1 MQLEL
6 LSLVLWFP
14 FTTFTFLLH
23 SDDSRSRNLLS
34 RALTPNNSCGNV
46 ANGNGMGYRCDPN
59 GDGCCSQYGYC
70 GLFGR
75 ILISV
80 RSYRESD
87 KRCRKNIRILRSR
100 LSDGLR
106 YLWWLDHT
114 EQVSVWICQ
123 RQSILPERSLL
134 LGCWVST
141 ICSHQLT
148 NLMETDIVVILP
160 TTVEITASR
169 ISEAAPL
176 QSWAM
181 VTPADLNLAVVAAR
195 PESVVPQRYVSAMC
209 DGHELEAELATQ
221 GYCGTTK
228 EYCSDPDCQF
238 KYGTCDSDMTP
249 AGASTLSGY
258 RPLLGQVPY
267 NSDITD
273 CIEDNVVALTYDDGP
288 YLYTSQLLDILKQ
301 FGWHATFFVTGN
313 NNGKGPIDTTAP
325 YPDLLRRMVA
335 EGHQVASHTWSHY
348 SLDEITSD
356 MRKQQMA
363 KNERAIANIIG
374 KYPTY
379 MRPPYSQCA
388 TAGCMADL
396 QALGYHRV
404 YFDLDT
410 TDYLNPLPSMIQKA
424 KDVVNAALLDKSSL
438 DYISIQHDTIEQ
450 SVTNLTPYFY
460 NLIKSKGWK
469 GVTVGECLQDP
480 KGNWYRTP

>member
-1 MQLEL
+1 
-6 LSLVLWFP
+6 
-14 FTTFTFLLH
+14 
-23 SDDSRSRNLLS
+23 
-34 RALTPNNSCGNV
+34 
-46 ANGNGMGYRCDPN
+46 
-59 GDGCCSQYGYC
+59 
-70 GLFGR
+70 
-75 ILISV
+75 
-80 RSYRESD
+80 
-87 KRCRKNIRILRSR
+87 
-100 LSDGLR
+100 
-106 YLWWLDHT
+106 
-114 EQVSVWICQ
+114 
-123 RQSILPERSLL
+123 
-134 LGCWVST
+134 
-141 ICSHQLT
+141 
-148 NLMETDIVVILP
+148 METDIVVILP

-169 ISEAAPL
+169 TLETAPL
-176 QSWAM
+176 QSWPM
-181 VTPADLNLAVVAAR
+181 VAHADPNSAADAAR
-195 PESVVPQRYVSAMC
+195 LVSVVHQGYVSAMC
-209 DGHELEAELATQ
+209 DGHGLEAELATQ

-228 EYCSDPDCQF
+228 EFCSDPDCQF
-238 KYGTCDSDMTP
+238 KYGTCDSDTTP
-249 AGASTLSGY
+249 TGASTLSGY

-267 NSDITD
+267 NSDIFE

-313 NNGKGPIDTTAP
+313 NLGKGPIDTTAP

-363 KNERAIANIIG
+363 KNERAIANVIG

-388 TAGCMADL
+388 TAACTADM

-424 KDVVNAALLDKSSL
+424 KDVVNAALLDKSSPNYL
-438 DYISIQHDTIEQ
+438 SIQHDIVEQ
-450 SVTNLTPYFY
+450 SVTTLTTYFY
-460 NLIKSKGWK
+460 NLIRSRGWK

-480 KGNWYRTP
+480 QQNWYRAP